1 MFFTV
6 FILFLVNEFLLF
18 VLQNPNHSCK
28 LSRFD
33 FKTRKQNWPD
43 HNTHPKIH
51 LETLVSKMVTK
62 LSYGLSWPDDV
73 FIVLLHFNNVWR
85 RVRYSKVRLV
95 YHRPHN
101 WRFCYP
107 YHPPKKGADRNLVT
121 LCYTVPRSTIVYQD
135 QG

>member
-1 MFFTV
+1 MD
-6 FILFLVNEFLLF
+6 
-18 VLQNPNHSCK
+18 S
-28 LSRFD
+28 
-33 FKTRKQNWPD
+33 
-43 HNTHPKIH
+43 HPKIH
-51 LETLVSKMVTK
+51 LETLVYKMVTQ

-121 LCYTVPRSTIVYQD
+121 LCYTVPRSTTSGLTMTAKKKISWVYKPKSD
-135 QG
+135 WLWIFRSNVISFDLVSTFSIKK